1 MFDPSQLLQT
11 LQHLPPCRRYWV
23 AYSGGLDSHVLL
35 HALATLRP
43 HFLAQLNAVHIHHG
57 LNPLADHWAQHCQ
70 QICANLNI
78 PCRVHA
84 VNIPRNT
91 GESLE
96 AVARD
101 VRYSTLEKLLGVGE
115 VCFTAH
121 HGDDQAETVLLQ
133 LFRGAG
139 VAGLAAMPRSAPLG
153 KGWQVRPLL
162 NYSRAQLQHYAQTQ
176 QLRWIEDDS
185 NADLRFDRN
194 FLRHAVLPI
203 LRQRWSS
210 LSPTL
215 QRVARHQAEAD
226 GLLQEIGVIDLT
238 HCFGESK
245 QQLRLAILQNLSP
258 ARQRNV
264 LRLWIKQQ
272 ALTLPTTAQLARL
285 QQDVLR
291 AAPDRQPVLRWEG
304 GEIRRYRDQLH
315 LIPPLPAVPSTGL
328 MWRFPETLEL
338 PLGRLQAIPTRR
350 RGLRLPEGTLLKIQ
364 FRQGG
369 EQLKLRGQ
377 HHSLKKLLQITPL
390 PTWLRAYLPL
400 VYWENHLIAVPEIA
414 TDEAFL
420 SSMGEPA
427 WQLEWNYA
435 GKSI

>member
-35 HALATLRP
+35 HALAKLRP
-43 HFLAQLNAVHIHHG
+43 HFPAKLNAVHIHHG
-57 LNPLADHWAQHCQ
+57 LNPLADQWVQHCQ
-70 QICANLNI
+70 QICAALGI
-78 PCRVHA
+78 PCTVYA

-91 GESLE
+91 GASLE
-96 AVARD
+96 ALARD
-101 VRYSTLEKLLGVGE
+101 ARYKALENTLGVGDI
-115 VCFTAH
+115 CFTAH

-176 QLRWIEDDS
+176 QLHWIEDDS
-185 NADLRFDRN
+185 NIDLRFDRN
-194 FLRHAVLPI
+194 FLRHSVLPI
-203 LRQRWSS
+203 LRQRWRS

-215 QRVARHQAEAD
+215 QRVAQHQAEAD
-226 GLLQEIGVIDLT
+226 GLLQEIGVVDLN
-238 HCFGESK
+238 HCFGENT

-272 ALTLPTTAQLARL
+272 ELTLPSTAQLARL
-285 QQDVLR
+285 QADVLH

-304 GEIRRYRDQLH
+304 GEIRRYRDQLYV
-315 LIPPLPAVPSTGL
+315 IPPLPEVPTNCL
-328 MWRFPETLEL
+328 TWRFPETLEL
-338 PLGRLQAIPTRR
+338 PLGSLQAIPTRG
-350 RGLRLPEGTLLKIQ
+350 RGLRLSEGTLLKIQ

-369 EQLKLRGQ
+369 EHLKVRGQ

-400 VYWENHLIAVPEIA
+400 IYWEQQLIAVPEIA
-414 TDEAFL
+414 IDDAFL
-420 SSMGEPA
+420 SKMGEQA
-427 WQLEWNYA
+427 WQLEWKYA
-435 GKSI
+435 EKSI

>member
-1 MFDPSQLLQT
+1 VFDPAQLLQT
-11 LQHLPPCRRYWV
+11 LQELPPCRHYWV

-43 HFLAQLNAVHIHHG
+43 HFSAQLNAVHIHHG
-57 LNPLADHWAQHCQ
+57 LNPLADQWAQHCQ
-70 QICANLNI
+70 QVCADLEI
-78 PCRVHA
+78 PCTVRA

-91 GESLE
+91 GASLE
-96 AVARD
+96 ALARD
-101 VRYSTLEKLLGVGE
+101 ARYAALESILGTGE
-115 VCFTAH
+115 ICFTAH

-139 VAGLAAMPRSAPLG
+139 VAGLSAMPSSAPLG

-162 NYSRAQLQHYAQTQ
+162 NYSRAQLQAYAQTQ
-176 QLRWIEDDS
+176 QLHWIEDDS
-185 NADLRFDRN
+185 NIDLRFDRN

-203 LRQRWSS
+203 LRQRWRS

-215 QRVARHQAEAD
+215 QRVAQHQAEAD
-226 GLLQEIGVIDLT
+226 GLLQEIGMLDLT
-238 HCFGESK
+238 HCFGEST
-245 QQLRLAILQNLSP
+245 QQLQLAILQNLSP

-272 ALTLPTTAQLARL
+272 ALTLPSTAQLARL
-285 QQDVLR
+285 QEDVLH

-304 GEIRRYRDQLH
+304 GEIRRYREQLYVIPALPPVPTHH
-315 LIPPLPAVPSTGL
+315 LS
-328 MWRFPETLEL
+328 WRFPEVLAL
-338 PLGRLQAIPTRR
+338 PLGSLRAIPTLG
-350 RGLRLPEGTLLKIQ
+350 RGLRLKEGTLLTVQ

-369 EQLKLRGQ
+369 EQLKVRGQ

-400 VYWENHLIAVPEIA
+400 IYWEQQLIAVPNVAIE
-414 TDEAFL
+414 DDCL
-420 SSMGEPA
+420 SKTGEQA
-427 WQLEWNYA
+427 WILEWNYA

>member
-1 MFDPSQLLQT
+1 VFAPTQLLQT
-11 LQHLPPCRRYWV
+11 LQQLPPCGRYWV

-35 HALATLRP
+35 HALAILRP
-43 HFLAQLNAVHIHHG
+43 HFSAQLSAVHIHHG
-57 LNPLADHWAQHCQ
+57 LNPLADQWAQHCQ
-70 QICANLNI
+70 QVCADLGI
-78 PCRVHA
+78 SYTMCA

-91 GESLE
+91 GASVE
-96 AVARD
+96 ALARD
-101 VRYSTLEKLLGVGE
+101 ARYAALKSVIGTGE
-115 VCFTAH
+115 ICFTAH

-162 NYSRAQLQHYAQTQ
+162 NYSRTQLQHYAQTQ
-176 QLRWIEDDS
+176 QLQWIEDDS
-185 NADLRFDRN
+185 NIDLRFDRN
-194 FLRHAVLPI
+194 FLRHSVLPI
-203 LRQRWSS
+203 LRQRWAS

-215 QRVARHQAEAD
+215 QRVAQHQAEAD
-226 GLLQEIGVIDLT
+226 GLLQEIGVVDLN
-238 HCFGESK
+238 HCFGEST
-245 QQLRLAILQNLSP
+245 QQLQLAILQNLSP

-264 LRLWIKQQ
+264 LRLWIKQL
-272 ALTLPTTAQLARL
+272 ALTLPSTAQLARL
-285 QQDVLR
+285 QEDVLH

-315 LIPPLPAVPSTGL
+315 VIPPLPAVPTNCL
-328 MWRFPETLEL
+328 TWRFPELLEL
-338 PLGRLQAIPTRR
+338 PLGSLRAIPTRG
-350 RGLRLPEGTLLKIQ
+350 RGLRLKEGTLLNVQ

-377 HHSLKKLLQITPL
+377 HHSLKKLLQITSL

-400 VYWENHLIAVPEIA
+400 IYWEQQLIAVPEVAI
-414 TDEAFL
+414 DDDFL
-420 SSMGEPA
+420 SKTGEQA
-427 WQLEWNYA
+427 WILEWKYA